1 MTASLH
7 NSLILVASQ
16 LVRSLPAPVL
26 RALDAWSHR
35 VARRRALKR
44 QQKWQRQKAA
54 KAAAAAAP
62 AAAYH
67 LKPWRD

>member
-7 NSLILVASQ
+7 NTLILLASQ
-16 LVRSLPAPVL
+16 MVRSLPAPVL
-26 RALDAWSHR
+26 GALDAWSHR

-54 KAAAAAAP
+54 KANPCTTAV
-62 AAAYH
+62 YH

>member
-1 MTASLH
+1 MPTTLH
-7 NSLILVASQ
+7 NSLIVAAHQ

-35 VARRRALKR
+35 VARRRALQR

-54 KAAAAAAP
+54 QAATAATAV
-62 AAAYH
+62 YH

>member
-7 NSLILVASQ
+7 NSLILLAHQVI
-16 LVRSLPAPVL
+16 RNLPAPVL
-26 RALDAWSHR
+26 RALDAWSLR

-44 QQKWQRQKAA
+44 QQLWQRRK
-54 KAAAAAAP
+54 AAAAAP
-62 AAAYH
+62 AAPGNSVYH